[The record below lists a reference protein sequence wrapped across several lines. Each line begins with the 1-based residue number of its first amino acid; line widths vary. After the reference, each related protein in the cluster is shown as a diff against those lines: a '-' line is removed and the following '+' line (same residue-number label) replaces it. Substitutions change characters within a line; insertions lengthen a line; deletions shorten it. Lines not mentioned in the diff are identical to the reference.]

1 MKKRA
6 YNRPRFHKAEKGK
19 GRFQIAEKGGENFR
33 KTPFSDHRLER
44 DNESKRRTQFK
55 MADTCYLG
63 FQEGVATFLCSEDL
77 GAQVPVKITANG
89 TVAAAAD
96 GEAFHG
102 VTAGPARKGYVA
114 VQLTGFVELPLK
126 DGGTNPSLGFAALA
140 AGGNGSVTSGT
151 AGTAGTCL
159 VLGVDSD
166 AKTVGFL
173 LPN

>member
-1 MKKRA
+1 M
-6 YNRPRFHKAEKGK
+6 
-19 GRFQIAEKGGENFR
+19 
-33 KTPFSDHRLER
+33 
-44 DNESKRRTQFK
+44 
-55 MADTCYLG
+55 
-63 FQEGVATFLCSEDL
+63 
-77 GAQVPVKITANG
+77 
-89 TVAAAAD
+89 
-96 GEAFHG
+96 
-102 VTAGPARKGYVA
+102 TAGPARKGYVA

-159 VLGVDSD
+159 VLSVDTD